1 MADSKPPTGVEK
13 SASAKVLKE
22 SSKDDDDASGK
33 NLTRNDSATDEA
45 MSPLNTGNKKDS
57 SGGSAIKRTRSNPRR
72 GSEQQSQNSRG
83 SGSRIAKIPR
93 DPKQE
98 KVSLDLDN
106 IGVWFV

>member
-1 MADSKPPTGVEK
+1 MADLKPPTGVEK

-57 SGGSAIKRTRSNPRR
+57 SQGGSAVKRTRSNQKR

-93 DPKQE
+93 DAKQE
-98 KVSLDLDN
+98 KVIFRLR
-106 IGVWFV
+106 